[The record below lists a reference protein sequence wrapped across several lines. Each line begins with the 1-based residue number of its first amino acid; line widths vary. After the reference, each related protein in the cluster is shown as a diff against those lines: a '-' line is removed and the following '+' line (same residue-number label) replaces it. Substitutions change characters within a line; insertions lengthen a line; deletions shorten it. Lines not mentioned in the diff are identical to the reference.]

1 MKKLILGVLASLSI
15 TLSCQQP
22 ASATLSN
29 LWTDAECFAWYFY
42 VAPYGDLDHGYA
54 QFRRA
59 DGTYFVVFFAGR
71 SFDGL
76 QPVTEQQAYA
86 IGTQMLSPG
95 VRMSAYSVSDYRGL
109 HGFYVFHR
117 GTQVNCV
124 R

>member
-15 TLSCQQP
+15 TLSCLQP

-29 LWTDAECFAWYFY
+29 LRVDAVCFAWYFY
-42 VAPYGDLDHGYA
+42 VAPYGDFDHGYA
-54 QFRRA
+54 QCRRA
-59 DGTYFVVFFAGR
+59 DGTYYVVFFASR

-76 QPVTEQQAYA
+76 EPVTEQQAHT

-95 VRMSAYSVSDYRGL
+95 VRMGAYSVSDYRGL
-109 HGFYVFHR
+109 HGFYVVHR
-117 GTQVNCV
+117 GTQVNIN